1 LVKDPGLVPGILYD
15 DWLKFVVFS

>member
-1 LVKDPGLVPGILYD
+1 VKDPGLVPGILYD